1 MFMEGLGRLFDIG
14 VGFVPVDLNTA
25 GATGKRCNLAKASG
39 AVALITTGVSGGSE
53 DITLTV
59 SQHTAYTGGTTSN
72 LATVDHYYVK
82 SEATLDNDES
92 WVKVTQAASQT
103 VTLLAA
109 TYATLQTVIAIP
121 ISADSLSDGYGW
133 FSVSA
138 ADPGSSARLAACLY
152 ILHDL
157 HIQRAPANLGNLLN
171 PGAANV

>member
-1 MFMEGLGRLFDIG
+1 MFMEALGRLIDVGIG
-14 VGFVPVDLNTA
+14 WAPVDLNTA

-39 AVALITTGVSGGSE
+39 ATVLIGAGVSAGSE

-72 LATVDHYYVK
+72 LATIDHYYVK

-103 VTLLAA
+103 VALLSAS
-109 TYATLQTVIAIP
+109 YATSQVLVAIP

-138 ADPGSSARLAACLY
+138 ADPGASARLAFCAY